1 MPVLINTYD
10 RDVKKP
16 IENANFNIGASVMID
31 LEDDDEESKDEVL
44 PLKKPKPTDT

>member
-1 MPVLINTYD
+1 
-10 RDVKKP
+10 
-16 IENANFNIGASVMID
+16 MID